1 MSYRRAGWT
10 LDLYCTVQYVQ
21 PRYTKILPAYLCRH
35 LTWVYVIHD
44 TKSLNSN
51 LQPKIQIPHV
61 TPRHVRLQP
70 LAMITL
76 MLTLGILTLTILTLG
91 ILMLT
96 ILTLGILTLT
106 ILTLGILTLTILTL
120 GILTLM
126 TLTMMMLERSMVS
139 LAILCPRNADTYDAC
154 TGCVDPCNA

>member
-10 LDLYCTVQYVQ
+10 LDLNCTVQYVQ

-91 ILMLT
+91 IL
-96 ILTLGILTLT
+96 
-106 ILTLGILTLTILTL
+106 
-120 GILTLM
+120 TLM

-139 LAILCPRNADTYDAC
+139 LAILCPRNADSYDAC